1 MIIVSRWIQLD
12 PAKVAEALTAAEPF
26 IRPVREWDGCLDYA
40 WNADGIEPGR
50 VYVYERWA
58 DEASFAA
65 HLAGENYRNM
75 RAHMGQYG
83 APGGRGTQV
92 PHRSGRTGLRRDRDR
107 AGRLLHGSRRLREG
121 RRRFVPQ
128 EEAAQLLV

>member
-1 MIIVSRWIQLD
+1 MIIVSGWIQLD
-12 PAKVAEALTAAEPF
+12 PAKVAEALAAAAPF

-50 VYVYERWA
+50 VYIYERWA

-83 APGGRGTQV
+83 AQAAEVLKYRIDLAEPVYDDTGTA
-92 PHRSGRTGLRRDRDR
+92 R
-107 AGRLLHGSRRLREG
+107 AD
-121 RRRFVPQ
+121 FFTDPD
-128 EEAAQLLV
+128 A